1 MREHRYNCI
10 VPSALV
16 LGFAIAGCG
25 KSPRGPERNQV
36 QANASIAQSNS
47 KTSPAPVRKSG
58 EFTRYTYEIV
68 NTWPHDR
75 QAFTQGLVI
84 QDGQFLESTGLNGQ
98 SSLRRVDLK
107 TGMVIKQIE
116 VPAQYFA
123 EGLTV
128 LNGRVYQLTWQ
139 SHKGFV
145 YDLKTFR
152 LSREFAYDGEGW
164 GLTTDGQNLILSD
177 GSSRIRFLDPSNFA
191 VKRAVNVTHNT
202 WPVERLNELEYVK
215 GEIFANVWGTEDIV
229 IIDPITGKVTGV
241 IDLTGLLPVPERTAE
256 TDVLNGIA
264 YDPNGD
270 RLFVTGKRWP
280 KMFEVRL
287 KSK

>member
-1 MREHRYNCI
+1 M
-10 VPSALV
+10 
-16 LGFAIAGCG
+16 GCG
-25 KSPRGPERNQV
+25 RSPRRPEQDQV
-36 QANASIAQSNS
+36 QANASIAQANS
-47 KTSPAPVRKSG
+47 GKPSGAPARKPG
-58 EFTRYTYEIV
+58 EFARYTYEIV
-68 NTWPHDR
+68 NALPHDR

-107 TGMVIKQIE
+107 TGMVIKQVE
-116 VPAQYFA
+116 LPAQYFA

-128 LNGRVYQLTWQ
+128 LNGKAYQLTWQ
-139 SHKGFV
+139 NHKGFV

-152 LSREFAYDGEGW
+152 LENEFTYNGEGW

-177 GSSRIRFLDPSNFA
+177 GTSRIRFLDPSNF
-191 VKRAVNVTHNT
+191 VLKRTVNVTHKT

-215 GEIFANVWGTEDIV
+215 GEIFANVWGTDDIV
-229 IIDPITGKVTGV
+229 IIDPSNGAVTGV
-241 IDLTGLLPVPERTAE
+241 IDLTGLLPVQERTAE

-270 RLFVTGKRWP
+270 RLFVTGKRWS

-287 KSK
+287 KLK